1 MWYKGVSATL
11 EEALELGKVAESG
24 RVAFRRASWRRQLK
38 RRSEEGIQG
47 RAKTRNKDLE
57 VGEFLLLL
65 GN

>member
-1 MWYKGVSATL
+1 MIVSL
-11 EEALELGKVAESG
+11 QPWRRHWRLGKVAESG
-24 RVAFRRASWRRQLK
+24 RIAFMGASWRRQLK
-38 RRSEEGIQG
+38 RRSEEGMQG